1 MITRTIDRNFANMRL
16 DRFLRKAFPEESLS
30 VFFAVIR
37 KKKVRVN
44 GVVGK
49 ANQMLVEGDVVN
61 IYENFKSVKEDDKCV
76 GRESR
81 QSSLGHDRDQH
92 LELEQSD
99 NLKTKD
105 ERETQSDNPK
115 TKDESSLKGE
125 GLPLAS
131 AAEAAPATP
140 SSGDTPQRP
149 EARNATGFAK
159 NKSTWGVSDERRKT
173 KDERLSSWG
182 AKELDFIIQT
192 EDYVIVNK
200 PSGLASQPGS
210 GTRPGESLVEYL
222 WEWGKREGLDF
233 KPTIAHRLD
242 QETSGMIIAALHG
255 DTLRDFT
262 RLIREHEVDK
272 YYFALIKGNL
282 KKDRGTINE
291 SLLRTDNAKGSKM
304 LVGQD
309 SDKAKEAITHY
320 RVKQHYEG
328 YDLVKIKLETGRM
341 HQIRAHFASIGH
353 PLLGDTRYGDFA
365 LNREVKKQFGLN
377 RLFLHS
383 CRLEFDWEGEHKV
396 FDCPLPKELQNVIK
410 QLKPLRIERPENNF
424 EKSRRR
430 R

>member
-1 MITRTIDRNFANMRL
+1 MITRLIDRNFANMRL
-16 DRFLRKAFPEESLS
+16 DRFLRKAFPDESLS

-49 ANQMLVEGDVVN
+49 ANQMLAEGDVVN
-61 IYENFKSVKEDDKCV
+61 IYENFKSVS
-76 GRESR
+76 ES
-81 QSSLGHDRDQH
+81 
-92 LELEQSD
+92 
-99 NLKTKD
+99 
-105 ERETQSDNPK
+105 
-115 TKDESSLKGE
+115 DESE
-125 GLPLAS
+125 S
-131 AAEAAPATP
+131 ANSAT
-140 SSGDTPQRP
+140 
-149 EARNATGFAK
+149 EVNNATGFAK
-159 NKSTWGVSDERRKT
+159 KKSTWGQVRTGAEKQAH
-173 KDERLSSWG
+173 WG
-182 AKELDFIIQT
+182 AHELDLIVQT

-222 WEWGKREGLDF
+222 WEWGKNEGLDF

-272 YYFALIKGNL
+272 FYFALVKGNL

-309 SDKAKEAITHY
+309 DEKAQKAITHY

-365 LNREVKKQFGLN
+365 LNRDVKKQFGLN

-383 CRLEFDWEGEHKV
+383 CRLEFDWNGEHKV
-396 FDCPLPKELQNVIK
+396 FDCPLPKELRDVVK
-410 QLKPLRIERPENNF
+410 QLKPIYYERPENNF

>member
-49 ANQMLVEGDVVN
+49 ANQMLFEGDVVN
-61 IYENFKSVKEDDKCV
+61 IYENFKSVSEDDK
-76 GRESR
+76 
-81 QSSLGHDRDQH
+81 
-92 LELEQSD
+92 
-99 NLKTKD
+99 
-105 ERETQSDNPK
+105 
-115 TKDESSLKGE
+115 KGE

-309 SDKAKEAITHY
+309 SDKAQEAITHY

-424 EKSRRR
+424 QRQRRR
-430 R
+430 

>member
-61 IYENFKSVKEDDKCV
+61 IYENFKSVS
-76 GRESR
+76 ES
-81 QSSLGHDRDQH
+81 
-92 LELEQSD
+92 
-99 NLKTKD
+99 D
-105 ERETQSDNPK
+105 ERRETR
-115 TKDESSLKGE
+115 DERNIKGE
-125 GLPLAS
+125 SLPLAS

-140 SSGDTPQRP
+140 SSGATPQRP
-149 EARNATGFAK
+149 DAKNATGFAK
-159 NKSTWGVSDERRKT
+159 NKSTWGRHLTGAEKQAH
-173 KDERLSSWG
+173 WG
-182 AKELDFIIQT
+182 AHELDLIVQT

-222 WEWGKREGLDF
+222 WEWGRSEGLDF

-242 QETSGMIIAALHG
+242 QETSGLIIAALHG

-262 RLIREHEVDK
+262 RMIREHVVDK
-272 YYFALIKGNL
+272 FYFALVKGNL
-282 KKDRGTINE
+282 KKDRGTISE
-291 SLLRTDNAKGSKM
+291 SLLRTDSAKGSKM

-309 SDKAKEAITHY
+309 DENAQKAITHY

-383 CRLEFDWEGEHKV
+383 CRLEFDWQGEHKV
-396 FDCPLPKELQNVIK
+396 FDCPLPKELRDVIK
-410 QLKPLRIERPENNF
+410 QLKPMRYERPENNF
-424 EKSRRR
+424 ERSHRR
-430 R
+430 

>member
-61 IYENFKSVKEDDKCV
+61 IYENFKSVSEDDK
-76 GRESR
+76 
-81 QSSLGHDRDQH
+81 
-92 LELEQSD
+92 
-99 NLKTKD
+99 
-105 ERETQSDNPK
+105 
-115 TKDESSLKGE
+115 KGE
-125 GLPLAS
+125 SLPLAS

-149 EARNATGFAK
+149 DAKSATGFAK
-159 NKSTWGVSDERRKT
+159 NKSTWGRHLTGAEKQAH
-173 KDERLSSWG
+173 WG
-182 AKELDFIIQT
+182 AHELDLVVQT

-222 WEWGKREGLDF
+222 WEWGRSEGLDF

-242 QETSGMIIAALHG
+242 QETSGLIIAALHG

-262 RLIREHEVDK
+262 RMIREHVVDK
-272 YYFALIKGNL
+272 FYFALVKGNL
-282 KKDRGTINE
+282 KKDRGTISE
-291 SLLRTDNAKGSKM
+291 SLLRTDSAKGSKM

-309 SDKAKEAITHY
+309 DENAQKAITHY

-365 LNREVKKQFGLN
+365 LNREVKKQFGLS

-383 CRLEFDWEGEHKV
+383 CRLEFDWQGEHKV
-396 FDCPLPKELQNVIK
+396 FDCPLPKELRDVIK
-410 QLKPLRIERPENNF
+410 QLKPMRYERLENNF
-424 EKSRRR
+424 QRSRR
-430 R
+430 

>member
-49 ANQMLVEGDVVN
+49 ANQMLAEGDVVN
-61 IYENFKSVKEDDKCV
+61 IYENFKSVGEEQRNVILEGGASQPIESKNTTCLQGDK
-76 GRESR
+76 
-81 QSSLGHDRDQH
+81 SSTS
-92 LELEQSD
+92 EF
-99 NLKTKD
+99 
-105 ERETQSDNPK
+105 
-115 TKDESSLKGE
+115 SST
-125 GLPLAS
+125 A
-131 AAEAAPATP
+131 
-140 SSGDTPQRP
+140 
-149 EARNATGFAK
+149 NATGFAK
-159 NKSTWGVSDERRKT
+159 NKSTWGKSATTAQKQAH
-173 KDERLSSWG
+173 WG
-182 AKELDFIIQT
+182 AHELDFIIQT

-222 WEWGKREGLDF
+222 WEWGKKEGLNF

-272 YYFALIKGNL
+272 YYFALVKGNL

-291 SLLRTDNAKGSKM
+291 SLLRTDSAKGSKM
-304 LVGQD
+304 LVGQEN
-309 SDKAKEAITHY
+309 DKAQTAITHY

-328 YDLVKIKLETGRM
+328 YDLVKIQLETGRM

-396 FDCPLPKELQNVIK
+396 FDCPLPTELQDVIK
-410 QLKPLRIERPENNF
+410 QLKPLHIERPENNF
-424 EKSRRR
+424 QRSRRR
-430 R
+430 

>member
-49 ANQMLVEGDVVN
+49 ANQMLAEGDVVN
-61 IYENFKSVKEDDKCV
+61 IYENFKSVSETDESGNDK
-76 GRESR
+76 
-81 QSSLGHDRDQH
+81 QSSSIKLSAGEDPSSSNQNNATKQDAWIPS
-92 LELEQSD
+92 EQS
-99 NLKTKD
+99 
-105 ERETQSDNPK
+105 
-115 TKDESSLKGE
+115 SSRM
-125 GLPLAS
+125 
-131 AAEAAPATP
+131 TV
-140 SSGDTPQRP
+140 
-149 EARNATGFAK
+149 TGFAK
-159 NKSTWGVSDERRKT
+159 NKSTWGKSTSAAEKQAH
-173 KDERLSSWG
+173 WG
-182 AKELDFIIQT
+182 AHELEFVIQN
-192 EDYVIVNK
+192 EDYVIINK

-222 WEWGKREGLDF
+222 WEWGKNEGLDF

-272 YYFALIKGNL
+272 YYFALVKGNL

-309 SDKAKEAITHY
+309 DEKAQKAITHY

-383 CRLEFDWEGEHKV
+383 CRLEFDWQGEHKV

-410 QLKPLRIERPENNF
+410 QLKPLHIERPENNF
-424 EKSRRR
+424 QRQRRR
-430 R
+430 

>member
-61 IYENFKSVKEDDKCV
+61 IYENFKSVSEDD
-76 GRESR
+76 
-81 QSSLGHDRDQH
+81 Q
-92 LELEQSD
+92 
-99 NLKTKD
+99 
-105 ERETQSDNPK
+105 
-115 TKDESSLKGE
+115 KGE
-125 GLPLAS
+125 SLPLAS

-149 EARNATGFAK
+149 DAKNATGFAK
-159 NKSTWGVSDERRKT
+159 NKSTWGRHLTGAEKQAH
-173 KDERLSSWG
+173 WG
-182 AKELDFIIQT
+182 AHELDLVVQT

-222 WEWGKREGLDF
+222 WEWGRSEGLDF

-242 QETSGMIIAALHG
+242 QETSGLIIAALHG

-262 RLIREHEVDK
+262 RMIREHVVDK
-272 YYFALIKGNL
+272 FYFALVKGNL
-282 KKDRGTINE
+282 KKDRGTISE
-291 SLLRTDNAKGSKM
+291 SLLRTDSAKGSKM

-309 SDKAKEAITHY
+309 DENAQKAITHY

-365 LNREVKKQFGLN
+365 LNREVKKLFGLN

-383 CRLEFDWEGEHKV
+383 CRLEFDWQGEHKV
-396 FDCPLPKELQNVIK
+396 FDCPLPKELRDVIK
-410 QLKPLRIERPENNF
+410 QLKPMRFERPENNF
-424 EKSRRR
+424 QRSRR
-430 R
+430 

>member
-44 GVVGK
+44 GVVAK
-49 ANQMLVEGDVVN
+49 ANQMLQEGDSVC
-61 IYENFKSVKEDDKCV
+61 IYENFRSVSEN
-76 GRESR
+76 E
-81 QSSLGHDRDQH
+81 
-92 LELEQSD
+92 
-99 NLKTKD
+99 
-105 ERETQSDNPK
+105 
-115 TKDESSLKGE
+115 KGE
-125 GLPLAS
+125 GLPLAPATAS
-131 AAEAAPATP
+131 ATP

-149 EARNATGFAK
+149 ENSGSKQSGFAK
-159 NKSTWGVSDERRKT
+159 NKSTWGKVASPAEK
-173 KDERLSSWG
+173 LSNWG
-182 AKELDFIIQT
+182 AKELDIVIQT
-192 EDYVIVNK
+192 EDYVVINK

-242 QETSGMIIAALHG
+242 QDTSGMIIAALHG

-262 RLIREHEVDK
+262 RMIREHRIDK
-272 YYFALIKGNL
+272 FYFALVKGNL
-282 KKDRGTINE
+282 DRDKGTISE
-291 SLLRTDNAKGSKM
+291 SLTRTDSPKGSKM
-304 LVGQD
+304 KVGESGKDAQ
-309 SDKAKEAITHY
+309 EAITHY

-365 LNREVKKQFGLN
+365 LNREVKKLFGLN

-383 CRLEFDWEGEHKV
+383 CRLEFVWNGDRKV
-396 FDCPLPKELQNVIK
+396 LDCPLPKELQAVIK
-410 QLKPLRIERPENNF
+410 QLKPLRPKFLR
-424 EKSRRR
+424 
-430 R
+430 

>member
-61 IYENFKSVKEDDKCV
+61 IYENFKSVSEI
-76 GRESR
+76 
-81 QSSLGHDRDQH
+81 
-92 LELEQSD
+92 
-99 NLKTKD
+99 D

-115 TKDESSLKGE
+115 TKDESNLKGE

-159 NKSTWGVSDERRKT
+159 NKSTWGKAAT
-173 KDERLSSWG
+173 AAQKQAHWG
-182 AKELDFIIQT
+182 AHELDFIIQT

-291 SLLRTDNAKGSKM
+291 SLLRTDSAKGSKM
-304 LVGQD
+304 LVGQEN
-309 SDKAKEAITHY
+309 DKAQEAITHY

-396 FDCPLPKELQNVIK
+396 FDCPLPKELQNIIK

-424 EKSRRR
+424 QRSRRR
-430 R
+430 

>member
-49 ANQMLVEGDVVN
+49 ANQMLAEGDVVN
-61 IYENFKSVKEDDKCV
+61 IYENFKSVSETDESGNDK
-76 GRESR
+76 
-81 QSSLGHDRDQH
+81 QSSSIKLSAGGDPSSSNQNNATKQDAWIPS
-92 LELEQSD
+92 EQS
-99 NLKTKD
+99 
-105 ERETQSDNPK
+105 
-115 TKDESSLKGE
+115 SSRM
-125 GLPLAS
+125 
-131 AAEAAPATP
+131 TV
-140 SSGDTPQRP
+140 
-149 EARNATGFAK
+149 TGFAK
-159 NKSTWGVSDERRKT
+159 NKSTWGKSTSAAEKQAH
-173 KDERLSSWG
+173 WG
-182 AKELDFIIQT
+182 AHELEFVIQN
-192 EDYVIVNK
+192 EDYVIINK

-222 WEWGKREGLDF
+222 WEWGKNEGLDF

-272 YYFALIKGNL
+272 YYFALVKGNL

-309 SDKAKEAITHY
+309 DEKAQKAITHY

-383 CRLEFDWEGEHKV
+383 CRLEFDWQGEHKV
-396 FDCPLPKELQNVIK
+396 FDCPLPKELQSVIK

-424 EKSRRR
+424 ERSRRR
-430 R
+430 

>member
-49 ANQMLVEGDVVN
+49 ANQMLAEGDVVN
-61 IYENFKSVKEDDKCV
+61 IYENFKSVS
-76 GRESR
+76 ESDER
-81 QSSLGHDRDQH
+81 
-92 LELEQSD
+92 LE
-99 NLKTKD
+99 TKD
-105 ERETQSDNPK
+105 ERESAN
-115 TKDESSLKGE
+115 
-125 GLPLAS
+125 S
-131 AAEAAPATP
+131 AADAATATP
-140 SSGDTPQRP
+140 SSGDTPPKGGHAHVSAEALSGQRPQRP
-149 EARNATGFAK
+149 EDHNATGFAK
-159 NKSTWGVSDERRKT
+159 NKSTWGKSDERRET
-173 KDERLSSWG
+173 RDERGERLAHWG
-182 AKELDFIIQT
+182 AHELDFVIQT

-222 WEWGKREGLDF
+222 WEWGKNEGLDF

-291 SLLRTDNAKGSKM
+291 SLLRTDSAKGSKM

-309 SDKAKEAITHY
+309 NDKAQEAITHY

-410 QLKPLRIERPENNF
+410 QLKPLRVERPENNF
-424 EKSRRR
+424 QRSRRR
-430 R
+430 

>member
-61 IYENFKSVKEDDKCV
+61 IYENFKSVEADDS
-76 GRESR
+76 GSA
-81 QSSLGHDRDQH
+81 SSPTLIKPH
-92 LELEQSD
+92 EPVE
-99 NLKTKD
+99 
-105 ERETQSDNPK
+105 
-115 TKDESSLKGE
+115 
-125 GLPLAS
+125 
-131 AAEAAPATP
+131 
-140 SSGDTPQRP
+140 
-149 EARNATGFAK
+149 GFAK
-159 NKSTWGVSDERRKT
+159 NKSTWGKT
-173 KDERLSSWG
+173 ATSAEKQAHWG
-182 AKELDFIIQT
+182 AHELDFIIQT

-200 PSGLASQPGS
+200 HSGLASQPGS

-222 WEWGKREGLDF
+222 WEWGKKEGLDF

-272 YYFALIKGNL
+272 YYFALVKGNL

-291 SLLRTDNAKGSKM
+291 SLLRTDSAKGSKM
-304 LVGQD
+304 LVGQEN
-309 SDKAKEAITHY
+309 DKAQTAITHY

-365 LNREVKKQFGLN
+365 LNREVKKLFGLN

-396 FDCPLPKELQNVIK
+396 FDCPLPKELQNVIN

-424 EKSRRR
+424 QRSRRR
-430 R
+430 

>member
-1 MITRTIDRNFANMRL
+1 MFPDIIPQSTDWCEPIPHYPIPQKLMITRTIDRNFANMRL

-61 IYENFKSVKEDDKCV
+61 IYENFKSVNESDER
-76 GRESR
+76 RE
-81 QSSLGHDRDQH
+81 
-92 LELEQSD
+92 
-99 NLKTKD
+99 TKD
-105 ERETQSDNPK
+105 ERNING
-115 TKDESSLKGE
+115 ES
-125 GLPLAS
+125 LPLAS

-149 EARNATGFAK
+149 DAKSATGFAK
-159 NKSTWGVSDERRKT
+159 NKSTWGRHLTGAEKQAH
-173 KDERLSSWG
+173 WG
-182 AKELDFIIQT
+182 AHELDLVVQT

-222 WEWGKREGLDF
+222 WEWGRNEGLDF

-242 QETSGMIIAALHG
+242 QETSGLIIAALHG

-262 RLIREHEVDK
+262 RMIREHVVDK
-272 YYFALIKGNL
+272 FYFALVKGNL
-282 KKDRGTINE
+282 KKDRGTISE
-291 SLLRTDNAKGSKM
+291 SLLRTDSAKGSKM

-309 SDKAKEAITHY
+309 DENAQKAITHY

-365 LNREVKKQFGLN
+365 LNREVKKLFGLN

-383 CRLEFDWEGEHKV
+383 CRLEFDWQGEHKV
-396 FDCPLPKELQNVIK
+396 FDCPLPKELRDVIK
-410 QLKPLRIERPENNF
+410 QLKPMRFERPENNF
-424 EKSRRR
+424 QRSRR
-430 R
+430 

>member
-49 ANQMLVEGDVVN
+49 ANQMLAEGDVVN
-61 IYENFKSVKEDDKCV
+61 IYENFKSVGEEQRNVILEGGASQPIESKNTTCLQGDK
-76 GRESR
+76 
-81 QSSLGHDRDQH
+81 SST
-92 LELEQSD
+92 S
-99 NLKTKD
+99 
-105 ERETQSDNPK
+105 
-115 TKDESSLKGE
+115 ESSST
-125 GLPLAS
+125 A
-131 AAEAAPATP
+131 
-140 SSGDTPQRP
+140 
-149 EARNATGFAK
+149 NATGFAK
-159 NKSTWGVSDERRKT
+159 NKSTWGKSATTAQKQAH
-173 KDERLSSWG
+173 WG
-182 AKELDFIIQT
+182 AHELDFIIQT

-222 WEWGKREGLDF
+222 WEWGKKEGLNF

-272 YYFALIKGNL
+272 YYFALVKGNL

-291 SLLRTDNAKGSKM
+291 SLLRTDSAKGSKM
-304 LVGQD
+304 LVGQEN
-309 SDKAKEAITHY
+309 DKAQTAITHY

-365 LNREVKKQFGLN
+365 LNREVKKLFGLN

-383 CRLEFDWEGEHKV
+383 CRLEFDWQGEHKV
-396 FDCPLPKELQNVIK
+396 FDCPLPTELQNVIK
-410 QLKPLRIERPENNF
+410 QLKPLHIERPENNF
-424 EKSRRR
+424 QRSRRR
-430 R
+430 

>member
-1 MITRTIDRNFANMRL
+1 MITRLIDRNFANMRL

-49 ANQMLVEGDVVN
+49 ANQMLAEGDVVN
-61 IYENFKSVKEDDKCV
+61 IYENFKSVNE
-76 GRESR
+76 
-81 QSSLGHDRDQH
+81 
-92 LELEQSD
+92 
-99 NLKTKD
+99 
-105 ERETQSDNPK
+105 
-115 TKDESSLKGE
+115 DESGLKGE

-140 SSGDTPQRP
+140 SSGDTTPQRP
-149 EARNATGFAK
+149 DAKEKSGFAK
-159 NKSTWGVSDERRKT
+159 NKSTWGKQ
-173 KDERLSSWG
+173 LSGAEKQAHWG
-182 AKELDFIIQT
+182 AHELDLIVQT

-222 WEWGKREGLDF
+222 WEWGRNEGLDF

-262 RLIREHEVDK
+262 RMIREHVVDK
-272 YYFALIKGNL
+272 FYFALVKGNL

-291 SLLRTDNAKGSKM
+291 SLLRTDSAKGSKM

-309 SDKAKEAITHY
+309 DEKAQKAITHY

-383 CRLEFDWEGEHKV
+383 CRLEFDWNGEHKV
-396 FDCPLPKELQNVIK
+396 YDCPLPKELRNVIK
-410 QLKPLRIERPENNF
+410 QLKPIHYECPENNF
-424 EKSRRR
+424 QKSRRR
-430 R
+430 

>member
-49 ANQMLVEGDVVN
+49 ANQMLAEGDVVN
-61 IYENFKSVKEDDKCV
+61 IYENFKSVSDIDERLETRDESGNDK
-76 GRESR
+76 
-81 QSSLGHDRDQH
+81 QSSSTKLSAGGDPSSSNQNNATKQDVWIPS
-92 LELEQSD
+92 EQS
-99 NLKTKD
+99 
-105 ERETQSDNPK
+105 
-115 TKDESSLKGE
+115 SSRM
-125 GLPLAS
+125 
-131 AAEAAPATP
+131 TV
-140 SSGDTPQRP
+140 
-149 EARNATGFAK
+149 TGFAK
-159 NKSTWGVSDERRKT
+159 NKSTWGKSLTSAEKQAH
-173 KDERLSSWG
+173 WG
-182 AKELDFIIQT
+182 AHELDLIVQT
-192 EDYVIVNK
+192 EDYVIINK

-222 WEWGKREGLDF
+222 WEWGRNEGLDF

-272 YYFALIKGNL
+272 FYFALVKGNL
-282 KKDRGTINE
+282 NKDKGTIDE
-291 SLLRTDNAKGSKM
+291 TLTRTDAAKGSKM
-304 LVGQD
+304 KVGESGKDAQ
-309 SDKAKEAITHY
+309 KAVTHY

-365 LNREVKKQFGLN
+365 LNREVKKSLGLN

-383 CRLEFDWEGEHKV
+383 CRLEFTWQGDKKV
-396 FDCPLPKELQNVIK
+396 FDCPLPKELQSVVDK
-410 QLKPLRIERPENNF
+410 LKPIRHEF
-424 EKSRRR
+424 KH
-430 R
+430 